1 MKNSIAFCWIVKY
14 YRFDVVVEDVVV
26 VSWTARERFV
36 LDPNLGLFAPMNKQ
50 WLIWAE
56 QGERQTGLANNY
68 FCCVELR
75 AWDCPVVKFLMTMVI
90 TWIKVI
96 KQILLKIIAL
106 QLKVILL

>member
-1 MKNSIAFCWIVKY
+1 MKNSLAFCWIVKY

-36 LDPNLGLFAPMNKQ
+36 LDPNLGLFAPMNNDWFGPNK
-50 WLIWAE
+50 E
-56 QGERQTGLANNY
+56 KDKSGLANNY

>member
-1 MKNSIAFCWIVKY
+1 MKNSLAFCWIVKY

-68 FCCVELR
+68 FLLR
-75 AWDCPVVKFLMTMVI
+75 RAPGLGLSRCEIFDDHGDYLD
-90 TWIKVI
+90 
-96 KQILLKIIAL
+96 
-106 QLKVILL
+106 

>member
-1 MKNSIAFCWIVKY
+1 MKNSLAFCWIVKY

-36 LDPNLGLFAPMNKQ
+36 LDPNLGLFAPMNNDWFGPNKEKDKPA
-50 WLIWAE
+50 WPIII
-56 QGERQTGLANNY
+56 